1 MAIFLRN
8 MTSSNGTGKLYIL
21 IFYIYENIARNVSA
35 SPKVNLCHI
44 IRFFKLRISDNK
56 NPRLYAFT
64 WTQRYIS
71 DT

>member
-1 MAIFLRN
+1 MA
-8 MTSSNGTGKLYIL
+8 SSNETGKIYTLIL
-21 IFYIYENIARNVSA
+21 CIYEDIARNVSA
-35 SPKVNLCHI
+35 SSHVNLCHI
-44 IRFFKLRISDNK
+44 SRFFKLRRSDNK